1 MPAGKERAGGA
12 GHCFGGLVAHA
23 QLAADPEGEPGGRQ
37 VDVGV
42 AFQRHHGQA
51 RGRDRGLSGPGHPPA
66 GTGRPGGGGEAFL
79 GAAGHSGTERLRRGL
94 FGQPV
99 DEAQAG
105 HAHLAREVG
114 FFEAER
120 PRGYLGAAGGYS
132 VFLLGAGRAGSAEVE
147 EHLPDGDGGQRSAGR
162 EVPGAAGKAQLQS
175 ADPAEVQHG
184 RRHQF

>member
-1 MPAGKERAGGA
+1 M
-12 GHCFGGLVAHA
+12 AHA

-37 VDVGV
+37 VDIGV
-42 AFQRHHGQA
+42 ALQRHHGQA
-51 RGRDRGLSGPGHPPA
+51 RGRDRGLSGPGDPAA

-79 GAAGHSGTERLRRGL
+79 GAAGHSGAERLRRGL

-99 DEAQAG
+99 DETQAG
-105 HAHLAREVG
+105 DAHLACEMG

-120 PRGYLGAAGGYS
+120 TRGYLGAAGGYS

-184 RRHQF
+184 RRNQF